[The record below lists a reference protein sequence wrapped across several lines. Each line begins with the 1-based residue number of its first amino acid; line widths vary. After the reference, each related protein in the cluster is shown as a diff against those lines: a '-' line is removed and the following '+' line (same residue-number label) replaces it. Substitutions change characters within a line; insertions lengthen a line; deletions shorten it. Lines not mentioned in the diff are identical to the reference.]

1 MKGRPYR
8 NPKKGGWHLGVFAHF
23 KPNDA
28 DFHGT
33 DGDSMSWDD
42 AVNVAKRESRTDY
55 RATRFKQGPSTPPPG
70 SAIIANALS
79 KEVYGKR
86 DAPAVQA
93 PGRIPVTFTNM
104 DNRCVVL
111 QPLSCALS
119 LLSPFLPLSLSLSLS
134 LSLLDSSPLNAAH
147 SLTRFTFFLSLSF
160 SSSTSSS
167 LLFFFFFFF
176 FFVFFS

>member
-1 MKGRPYR
+1 MNEYFTNLINVFIYLNDVFFGLKGRPYR

-79 KEVYGKR
+79 KEVYGKK
-86 DAPAVQA
+86 DAPAEPVQA

-134 LSLLDSSPLNAAH
+134 LSWILRH
-147 SLTRFTFFLSLSF
+147 
-160 SSSTSSS
+160 
-167 LLFFFFFFF
+167 
-176 FFVFFS
+176 